1 MTGFLL
7 GVNAVLAC
15 AIVAMGGFI
24 LAMRVALTRRLRRES
39 RYRPAAELSLS
50 AYVAG
55 GDEPPAPAGRDE
67 RAVLLTV
74 AIDALDDL
82 LGAERARLVA
92 LLERLGYVDD
102 AISGLRARRRVR
114 RRRAA
119 ETLSAVGSP
128 TAVSGLRA
136 GLADSDALVRTT
148 CARTLAEV
156 GPEDAV
162 PEITAIAGSDAP
174 KVPGAAAAVV
184 LALAEYRPAALAPLF
199 DRDASTE
206 VRFVA
211 LTLAGELRLPE
222 YAPLLLA
229 CLDDPDDLAVA
240 AARGLG
246 DIGEVDAAG
255 RLREVML
262 DKRRGQAVRA
272 AATAALGA
280 LGQPGSVP
288 ALEAQLQDADWV
300 LQAAAAQ
307 ALARMGEPGAD
318 ALRRAAAA
326 GRPAARELAEAAL
339 AP

>member
-7 GVNAVLAC
+7 AVNAVLAC

-24 LAMRVALTRRLRRES
+24 LAMRVALTRRLRRDT
-39 RYRPAAELSLS
+39 RYRPAAELSI
-50 AYVAG
+50 AEYVAG
-55 GDEPPAPAGRDE
+55 GGEPPAPAGRDE

-74 AIDALDDL
+74 AVDALGDVF
-82 LGAERARLVA
+82 GAERARLVA
-92 LLERLGYVDD
+92 LLERLGYTDD
-102 AISGLRARRRVR
+102 AISRLRTRRRVR
-114 RRRAA
+114 RRWAA
-119 ETLSAVGSP
+119 ETLSAIGSP
-128 TAVSGLRA
+128 TAASGLRA
-136 GLADSDALVRTT
+136 GLRDSDALVRTT

-162 PEITAIAGSDAP
+162 PEITAIAERDAP

-184 LALAEYRPAALAPLF
+184 LALAEYRPAALAPLLS
-199 DRDASTE
+199 RDASTE

-211 LTLAGELRLPE
+211 LTLAGELRLAE

-229 CLDDPDDLAVA
+229 CLDDADDLAAV

-246 DIGEVDAAG
+246 DIGEVEADG
-255 RLREVML
+255 PLREVML

-272 AATAALGA
+272 AASAALGA
-280 LGQPGSVP
+280 IGQPESVP

-307 ALARMGEPGAD
+307 ALTRMGEPGMD

-326 GRPAARELAEAAL
+326 GQADARELAEAAL